1 MSSGLPHQGDASAPD
16 AEARAQVVVLR
27 DVVMQ
32 GQVALARPRGRD
44 GQQVPAQSSSPGLV
58 SVPSSRN
65 PGPGASLQGMQAPA
79 PADSTGSAPDAW
91 ADLARVEEEAR
102 QRGHEEGFAKG
113 SIEGRARGDEEARQ
127 LAAQAAEKA
136 ARELEDHAERMTRE
150 LKQQAQAGY
159 QARVQVLDGLIA
171 TLPQKVD
178 ARLAAAE
185 DDMLALCFEVVCR
198 TLGDSVARPEAVRA
212 QLAQAMDRLRSR
224 KLVAIHMHPDDLA
237 MLQNGQSL
245 SQGLLGGADI
255 QWVASADVALG
266 GCILQSPEGGLDA
279 RFETQLAALREL
291 LLQTRA
297 AARTVEA

>member
-1 MSSGLPHQGDASAPD
+1 MNPRLPDQGDAAAPN
-16 AEARAQVVVLR
+16 AESHAQAVVLR

-44 GQQVPAQSSSPGLV
+44 SHGAERPQGGTLL
-58 SVPSSRN
+58 SVQSSRN
-65 PGPGASLQGMQAPA
+65 PQPGVLAPEMDVSI
-79 PADSTGSAPDAW
+79 PIGSQGSAPDAW

-102 QRGHEEGFAKG
+102 QRGYEEGFAKG
-113 SIEGRARGDEEARQ
+113 SIDGRARGDEESRL

-136 ARELEDHAERMTRE
+136 SRDLEDHAERMTRE
-150 LKQQAQAGY
+150 LQQQAQASY

-171 TLPQKVD
+171 ALPPQIE

-198 TLGDSVARPEAVRA
+198 TLGENAVQPEAVRA
-212 QLAQAMDRLRSR
+212 QLAQAMDGLRSR
-224 KLVAIHMHPDDLA
+224 KLTAIHMHPDDLA
-237 MLQNGQSL
+237 MLQRGQSL
-245 SQGLLGGADI
+245 SQGLLGGADV

-266 GCILQSPEGGLDA
+266 GCILQSPEGGLDT